1 MLESGNTDFGDVL
14 QLSPPLDLLQ
24 TPVDVDESEKD
35 KMESVN
41 SPSSF
46 VMDHSKHNSVIS
58 PTSNKSDE
66 FFSASSNGNSPV
78 LVDVVEDSQ
87 TTEESKAQEN
97 TDLPKTTVT
106 ESPQETREEVEET
119 SVVTTALLVSTQ
131 PTSNQ
136 ASVETK
142 DEPIQK
148 KPPSFEQK
156 RPFSLEEKRPPS
168 LEPSNRASVERK
180 EEPVQKRPPSFE
192 QKRPPS
198 FEQKRPLSLEEK
210 RPPSLEEKRPPSLE
224 PSNQASV
231 ETKEEPVQKRPPS
244 FEPITLARR
253 VGTLPANLAP
263 SDIPVVASE
272 SSDEDPER
280 EMEVQLNLMRS
291 HLRHSRRRYSMRQR
305 KPKERS
311 GDDVGTLERGSSL
324 HRSATISGAR
334 RAYLKGRYS
343 RKPEDT
349 VSVSRDPN
357 PSQSQCKCHSF
368 INTYNYAHSTTY
380 VNLMHIHMYV

>member
-1 MLESGNTDFGDVL
+1 MKVSKDTPLPDIDTPALMLPEPHPQEDTHEVSNECVPGDTSFSPKRVPLNDQCPNPIIDREFTPSPIQFCDEDTYPCSSLRSIRECSVGSDFSIRTFDSLDVLAHQIISDDMLESGNTDFRDVL
-14 QLSPPLDLLQ
+14 QLSPSLDLLQ
-24 TPVDVDESEKD
+24 TPVDVNESEKD
-35 KMESVN
+35 KMESVDN
-41 SPSSF
+41 PSSF
-46 VMDHSKHNSVIS
+46 VVDHSKDDSGIS

-66 FFSASSNGNSPV
+66 FFSASSNGNSPA

-87 TTEESKAQEN
+87 TTEESKVQEN

-119 SVVTTALLVSTQ
+119 SVVITAVLVSTE

-142 DEPIQK
+142 DEPM
-148 KPPSFEQK
+148 QK
-156 RPFSLEEKRPPS
+156 RPVS
-168 LEPSNRASVERK
+168 LEPS
-180 EEPVQKRPPSFE
+180 P
-192 QKRPPS
+192 
-198 FEQKRPLSLEEK
+198 
-210 RPPSLEEKRPPSLE
+210 
-224 PSNQASV
+224 
-231 ETKEEPVQKRPPS
+231 
-244 FEPITLARR
+244 LARR

-280 EMEVQLNLMRS
+280 EMETQLNLMRS

-305 KPKERS
+305 KPRERS
-311 GDDVGTLERGSSL
+311 GEDVGTLERGSSL
-324 HRSATISGAR
+324 HRSATISGAQ

-349 VSVSRDPN
+349 GTLSGGPK
-357 PSQSQCKCHSF
+357 PSQSQCK
-368 INTYNYAHSTTY
+368 
-380 VNLMHIHMYV
+380 